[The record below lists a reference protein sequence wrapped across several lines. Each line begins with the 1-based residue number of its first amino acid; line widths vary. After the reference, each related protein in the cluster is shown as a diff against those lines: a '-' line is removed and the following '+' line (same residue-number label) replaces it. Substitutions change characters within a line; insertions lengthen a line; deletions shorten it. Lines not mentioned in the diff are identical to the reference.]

1 MNYDELRRIV
11 LEANLELPRLG
22 LVEFTWGNVSA
33 RDAATGAVAIKPSGL
48 PYESMKTADIV
59 VVDAEGRVLEGSLR
73 PSSDL
78 PTHLELYRRWP
89 GLGGIAHTHST
100 WATVWAQARRGI
112 PALGTTHADYF
123 HGEIPCTRQLS
134 DAELSGDYELETGKV
149 IIECFRERA
158 IDPLRVP
165 AILVASHGPFAWGKD
180 ASEAVHNA
188 AVLDLVAR
196 MAHGTLAL
204 SPESPPMPRGLLDR
218 HFDRKHGQGAYY
230 GQVKQR

>member
-1 MNYDELRRIV
+1 MNYDELRRLV
-11 LEANLELPRLG
+11 LEANLDLPRLG
-22 LVEFTWGNVSA
+22 LVEFTWGNASA
-33 RDAATGAVAIKPSGL
+33 RDPATGAVAIKPSGL
-48 PYESMKTADIV
+48 PYDSMQQRDIV

-89 GLGGIAHTHST
+89 GLGGIVHTHSR

-123 HGEIPCTRQLS
+123 QGEIPCTRHLTA
-134 DAELSGDYELETGKV
+134 AEISGDYELETGKV
-149 IIECFRERA
+149 IIECFREGG

-165 AILVASHGPFAWGKD
+165 AVLVASHGPFAWGRD
-180 ASEAVHNA
+180 AAEAVHNA

-196 MAHGTLAL
+196 MAHETLSL
-204 SPESPPMPRGLLDR
+204 SPGTPAMPRGLLDR
-218 HFDRKHGQGAYY
+218 HFERKHGAGAYY
-230 GQVKQR
+230 GQASGS